1 MSSDRPAP
9 LGTASRTSE
18 RLDSDGIAWLWLEGH
33 ESYVTGYLSNLSD
46 GGMFVT
52 LTDPPPE
59 GSELTFELSLTATPA
74 SIEGRGVVAWRRWS
88 YEGPGRPPGIG
99 IRFVSLEG
107 DGAARLA
114 EALGPVAEVEPLP
127 QPSPA
132 APVVEE
138 PVSRPAEAL
147 QPLLPPIEMPEPLA
161 TSVPAAKSRTYDALD
176 PAAVASSSLQ
186 AKAAPA
192 PLVPRPVEMP
202 NWEEDSKVGPIPD
215 RKRAWPELTSA
226 RSRRNQSGR
235 RALAVVALLGVAAAA
250 GWLALGGWER
260 VAGKYFAESEAA
272 PETSSEVASSLPP
285 EETAETAGESVSVV
299 AEPIDET
306 AGVADVEEP
315 AADAIAE
322 VAVEAPVARPVA
334 TPEPVSEP
342 APEVARPVPATPFTR
357 VVRVE
362 VEPGVRSTRVV
373 ILGDGAMDRVSF
385 TNSRMGGDNP
395 RAILQL
401 QGVQAPPD
409 RGTYEAGT
417 SELTRVRTG
426 LHPGNRL
433 HIVLDLAR
441 PDVDVADPRVVG
453 AALVVDL
460 K

>member
-114 EALGPVAEVEPLP
+114 EALGPVAEVEPLS
-127 QPSPA
+127 QPGPA

-147 QPLLPPIEMPEPLA
+147 QPLLPPIEMPEDVA

-186 AKAAPA
+186 VKPAAEPF
-192 PLVPRPVEMP
+192 VPRPVEMP

-226 RSRRNQSGR
+226 RTRRQQSGR
-235 RALAVVALLGVAAAA
+235 RALLVVALLGVAAAA
-250 GWLALGGWER
+250 GWLALGGWEQL
-260 VAGKYFAESEAA
+260 AGKGPTEAA
-272 PETSSEVASSLPP
+272 VAPEPSSEEAASLPP
-285 EETAETAGESVSVV
+285 VEAVETAGESVSVV
-299 AEPIDET
+299 AEPIDDT
-306 AGVADVEEP
+306 AAVGAEQG
-315 AADAIAE
+315 AAEAVAE
-322 VAVEAPVARPVA
+322 VAVEAPAARPVA
-334 TPEPVSEP
+334 APEPVREP
-342 APEVARPVPATPFTR
+342 AEVVRPVPTTPFTR

-362 VEPGVRSTRVV
+362 IEPGVRSTRVV
-373 ILGDGAMDRVSF
+373 IVGDGAMDRVSF

-417 SELTRVRTG
+417 SELVRVRTG